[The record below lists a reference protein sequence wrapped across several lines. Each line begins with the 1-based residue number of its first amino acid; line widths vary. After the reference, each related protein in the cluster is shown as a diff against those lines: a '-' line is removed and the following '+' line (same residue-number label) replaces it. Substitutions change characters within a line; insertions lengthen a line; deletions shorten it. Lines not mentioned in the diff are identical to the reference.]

1 MDRKSQR
8 QNGLEADCRNHLA
21 SIVSQGLDPIP
32 PCVFDLDVLLRAS
45 AVDVTRIDKA
55 LSCDAEF
62 SLRVLRLSNAM
73 LNRSDESAASVTDA
87 VVLLGPCLFYTA
99 VLLCGVTEFGAPAF
113 RDQNA
118 EALWPHSLQ
127 MAILSEKIAER
138 SEYPL
143 PGAAY
148 VAGLLHD
155 IGNLPLL
162 MVAREQENSFEGLD
176 AIEWRDNI
184 ELERSIFGLDHC
196 QIGRWMA
203 KSWRLSP
210 SLVDA
215 VGHHHNPARAEKD
228 SHLAEIVGAAEYFC
242 GASFPLQPM
251 PLHPLAH

>member
-1 MDRKSQR
+1 M
-8 QNGLEADCRNHLA
+8 A
-21 SIVSQGLDPIP
+21 SIVSQGLEPIP
-32 PCVFDLDVLLRAS
+32 SCVFDLDVLLRAS
-45 AVDVTRIDKA
+45 TVDVAKINNA

-62 SLRVLRLSNAM
+62 SGRVLRLSNAI
-73 LNRSDESAASVTDA
+73 LNRSGESAACITDA

-99 VLLCGVTEFGAPAF
+99 VLLCGVTEFGARAF

-118 EALWPHSLQ
+118 EALWPHSIQ

-162 MVAREQENSFEGLD
+162 MVAREQQKTFEGLAD
-176 AIEWRDNI
+176 IEWRDNI
-184 ELERSIFGLDHC
+184 DLERNIFGLDHC

-215 VGHHHNPARAEKD
+215 VGHHHDPGGAEKD

-242 GASFPLQPM
+242 GTSFPLQDM
-251 PLHPLAH
+251 SLHLQAH

>member
-1 MDRKSQR
+1 M
-8 QNGLEADCRNHLA
+8 A
-21 SIVSQGLDPIP
+21 SIVSQGLEPIP

-45 AVDVTRIDKA
+45 AVDVTKINKT
-55 LSCDAEF
+55 LSSDVGF
-62 SLRVLRLSNAM
+62 RLRVLRLSNAI
-73 LNRSDESAASVTDA
+73 LNRSGESADSITDA

-99 VLLCGVTEFGAPAF
+99 VLLCGVTEFGAPDS

-118 EALWPHSLQ
+118 EALWPHSIQ

-138 SEYPL
+138 SEYPF

-162 MVAREQENSFEGLD
+162 MVAREQEKTFEGLA

-184 ELERSIFGLDHC
+184 DLERDIFGLDHC

-203 KSWRLSP
+203 KSWRFSP

-215 VGHHHNPARAEKD
+215 VGHHHDPGKAEKD

-242 GASFPLQPM
+242 GASFPLQTTPF
-251 PLHPLAH
+251 HIQAH